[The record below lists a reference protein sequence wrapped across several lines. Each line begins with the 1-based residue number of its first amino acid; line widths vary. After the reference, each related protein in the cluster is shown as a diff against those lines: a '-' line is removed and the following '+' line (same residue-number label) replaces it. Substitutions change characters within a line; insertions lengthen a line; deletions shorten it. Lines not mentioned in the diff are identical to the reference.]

1 MLSVIMLV
9 TWLLA
14 YVCYMSSVL
23 INIMLKEAGYFIG
36 DEEKKVESRRIK
48 VSSLLSKSISLSR
61 WRVCQLRRLEEG
73 SSLDNKI
80 GYRHDRE
87 L

>member
-14 YVCYMSSVL
+14 NVCYMSSVP

-36 DEEKKVESRRIK
+36 DDEKKVESRRIQ
-48 VSSLLSKSISLSR
+48 VSSVLSKSISLSR
-61 WRVCQLRRLEEG
+61 WRVCELLPLEEG

-80 GYRHDRE
+80 RYRHDRE